1 MAGMG
6 KNKAVILAEMRGT
19 SVPDHSSAVKEANR
33 SENGILS
40 GKTSTNLKVVNTLT
54 AGVVDSVDFLVCRG
68 HLFHD
73 LGSFFFRH
81 PGKKKH
87 VHLDRK
93 ASSSARKR
101 PGP

>member
-6 KNKAVILAEMRGT
+6 KNQAVILAEMRGT

-40 GKTSTNLKVVNTLT
+40 GKTSTNLKVVNLT
-54 AGVVDSVDFLVCRG
+54 AGVVDSVDFLVCLG

-81 PGKKKH
+81 PEKKTKH